1 MVPCSW
7 PCVGEP
13 EVEVQEVWEIAQALA
28 SSWVRTPKRNALA
41 HNRIGWGRASC
52 GGTGASGSLQERH
65 PTVARILLIDDDE
78 SLRRPLKMLLER
90 AGHEVLPA
98 ANGPDGLRLWRERG
112 GDLVITDIHMPGK
125 NGLETILEVRHHAP
139 QARILAMSGGDRNAR
154 VDVLGAATLLGA
166 VRTILKPFTLTE
178 MLQAVEEALRLDCH
192 LAEGQSQP

>member
-1 MVPCSW
+1 M
-7 PCVGEP
+7 
-13 EVEVQEVWEIAQALA
+13 QEVWEIAQALA
-28 SSWVRTPKRNALA
+28 PPWGLTPKRNALA
-41 HNRIGWGRASC
+41 RNRIGWGARKLRLDRSVRLLPRK
-52 GGTGASGSLQERH
+52 G
-65 PTVARILLIDDDE
+65 PPVARILLIDDDE
-78 SLRRPLKMLLER
+78 SLRRPLKTMLER